1 MKEKT
6 IARRSVPN
14 HKRSQNDFLAVM
26 VDAISAED
34 WRQVTKT
41 ALEAAKSGDNNARN
55 WLSAYLIGRANST
68 APTPLEV
75 TVMAWSDKDP
85 VAVELAEKQLKLH
98 HNPFLR
104 EDEAFRESTIK
115 KISAQIHQSL
125 IDIE

>member
-1 MKEKT
+1 M
-6 IARRSVPN
+6 A
-14 HKRSQNDFLAVM
+14 AM
-26 VDAISAED
+26 VDEISTED

-41 ALEAAKSGDNNARN
+41 ALEAAKNGDNNARN
-55 WLSAYLIGRANST
+55 WLSAYLIGRANSS

-75 TVMAWSDKDP
+75 TVMAWSDQDP

-104 EDEAFRESTIK
+104 EDEALKETKIREIR
-115 KISAQIHQSL
+115 AQIHQSL